1 MSPDKLPVPLPPE
14 PESPKGFKALLQHHR
29 FILVILVILLF
40 FGILFGLG
48 LYRKAKTGTSGDIAK
63 LEVAKPSKPLQAKEP
78 EPLQP
83 AAPEAPAA
91 PAPEHGKKLMLPEPP
106 ETQVSEPA
114 PPAKTPLPSHE
125 AHPAEPSPAV
135 KAHPAPAPGPAL
147 HQAPP
152 AEKIS
157 GVIFT
162 QALIKIFDDQV
173 NQPLFG
179 WRPNTILFGKMG
191 LTDNVNNL
199 QLGVLEVARRTVLV
213 LNENMTR
220 FAVTEAYNPEV
231 NEARNYL
238 MVHPEKYWFPS
249 ASGKYRE
256 AMQYLE
262 IYISDLRLGRSRFYT
277 RVDNLI
283 ALFSNYKDILGSCY
297 YNLLKDTEPNGDS
310 VSWFKADDYFY
321 FSQGVALSMATMLEA
336 VKEDFH
342 PELQK
347 KNTHK
352 LLEDTNHAL
361 HVAAH
366 LNPWVIT
373 NGAKDGILANHRA
386 NMSTYIGEAEH
397 LGATMQTVLA
407 TN

>member
-1 MSPDKLPVPLPPE
+1 MDPEKLPVPLPPE
-14 PESPKGFKALLQHHR
+14 PESPKGLKALLQHHR
-29 FILVILVILLF
+29 FILAILAILLF
-40 FGILFGLG
+40 FGFIFGLG
-48 LYRKAKTGTSGDIAK
+48 WFRKAETTGTPSAATHP
-63 LEVAKPSKPLQAKEP
+63 VAA
-78 EPLQP
+78 QP
-83 AAPEAPAA
+83 AARSSAEASGPLEPSALEAP
-91 PAPEHGKKLMLPEPP
+91 HGQAKLPEPTEP
-106 ETQVSEPA
+106 HVSEPA
-114 PPAKTPLPSHE
+114 PTAK
-125 AHPAEPSPAV
+125 PAEPSPE
-135 KAHPAPAPGPAL
+135 AHPGAKEHAAPEHPAL
-147 HQAPP
+147 APHKVAP
-152 AEKIS
+152 VEEPK
-157 GVIFT
+157 GVVFT
-162 QALIKIFDDQV
+162 EALINIIDDQV
-173 NQPLFG
+173 NKPLFG
-179 WRPNTILFGKMG
+179 WRPNTVVFGKLG

-256 AMQYLE
+256 AMQYLQM
-262 IYISDLRLGRSRFYT
+262 YSDDLKKGRSRFYT

-297 YNLLKDTEPNGDS
+297 YNLLKDTEPNGS
-310 VSWFKADDYFY
+310 RVSTFKADDYFY
-321 FSQGVALSMATMLEA
+321 FSKGVALSMAAMLEA

-352 LLEDTNHAL
+352 LLEDTIHAL
-361 HVAAH
+361 HMAAH
-366 LNPWVIT
+366 LNPWLIT
-373 NGAKDGILANHRA
+373 NGGKDGILANHRA

-397 LGATMQTVLA
+397 LMATMQTVLA